1 MRSCR
6 KHSQRRKAASTFGE
20 QVETEEL
27 SLNTERKQLERWK
40 ENQKSVVLWNPKE
53 ESHSGN
59 EQSAPL
65 NDKNSGESTMNE
77 STLDLAAQ
85 KLLLIL
91 TMGFNEIWELKSSCS
106 I

>member
-53 ESHSGN
+53 ESH
-59 EQSAPL
+59 
-65 NDKNSGESTMNE
+65 
-77 STLDLAAQ
+77 
-85 KLLLIL
+85 
-91 TMGFNEIWELKSSCS
+91 
-106 I
+106 